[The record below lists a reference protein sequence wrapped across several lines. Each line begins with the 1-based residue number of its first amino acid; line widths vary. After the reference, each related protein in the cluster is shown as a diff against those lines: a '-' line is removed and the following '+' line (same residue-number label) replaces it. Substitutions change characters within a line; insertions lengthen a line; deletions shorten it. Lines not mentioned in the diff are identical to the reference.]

1 VIWCC
6 GKRYPF
12 LFLFS
17 PCIRHS
23 SNRHTTD
30 STVARQVRPSDPHI
44 PWCIHVRMPRHNG
57 ERFSPRLTTSERRP
71 QLELKLMQETEKV
84 NMHLHGQ
91 FYFSYQAQPPN
102 SGRLQFF
109 GLCVSSSLSFQVF
122 ASRTCSGS
130 SRSKERTHGHS
141 SWIVGFGS
149 SAPSREWRCGRRPLL
164 PSSLSAPPAGA
175 R

>member
-1 VIWCC
+1 VGSGTLFCSCSLLVFVTVPTDTRPIPRSR
-6 GKRYPF
+6 GKCVHPIPTF
-12 LFLFS
+12 HGVFTS
-17 PCIRHS
+17 ACPGTMAS
-23 SNRHTTD
+23 D
-30 STVARQVRPSDPHI
+30 SRLGLLRARGVHK
-44 PWCIHVRMPRHNG
+44 
-57 ERFSPRLTTSERRP
+57 
-71 QLELKLMQETEKV
+71 LELKLMQETEKV